1 MNNSR
6 EKNEGN
12 MNPLSVRRDSES
24 NNILN
29 YLKINGQNRL
39 EEIDYDS
46 YIKQSIIF
54 SSTLV
59 QENENNIGKE
69 INKFFD
75 LILPEN
81 KEVEPLKVNIAISN
95 RYKEKNVNKQINDI
109 LNKKF
114 SEELVLN
121 DELSENISAILIS
134 AYQKI
139 QNKYKFNSFDELM
152 NEINNYNLIERD
164 ILKDY
169 LIKEEENKKTNFV
182 SSPKNQDY
190 EIKNFFPI
198 SNSKKRKLSNS
209 SQSSKLKNISPN
221 KKEKKMYDF
230 KEPKNDKTLP
240 IPIEMLILK
249 RKFDTIKK
257 LKLIVSYSRSKK
269 NKNIFDSS
277 SFSNKVGS
285 GLNVSFSSNY
295 SEKNLKKENVQSN
308 IFVLL
313 NLKWLFPNLIEIEID
328 LSNDNII
335 KEQISIYK
343 SSLKYLSK
351 LLKRNLKNTDYS
363 QNKIKKL
370 NYDPLHG
377 SIFLNYIQIEE
388 EEEIS
393 HESDEPLSLNI
404 KEFPENESNSNNI
417 ETNDGSNII
426 NKILEEN
433 KLKDFDGLILKYEYT
448 FQMIIIYAFFMS
460 KIPQLFFCNFTIP
473 FNFEN
478 EILRML
484 KKHQIIVTDFNLLSF
499 LSDPKMIRITIDFN
513 SLDNKAFQEVL
524 SLLYKNN
531 NLSIC
536 QLNFFPSENY
546 FIPELL
552 LKLLQESN
560 SNYKISEMKK
570 YDETKFGKIE
580 PHEDID
586 IFLFKKLSEYFENNI
601 NKLFQTLYIKSTV
614 TDLSLIFNI
623 PSLLKKID
631 FYLMIIIKFILNI
644 FISIDNMKLNLTA
657 FNLQTSNFLF
667 DNYKYP
673 FIEEFFDKIYIYKN
687 CELKLSRL
695 TCQMKF
701 KNIKN
706 LYRIIPYN
714 ITQLSLGE
722 FDLTTFIYFT
732 EYITSSEFSLHSQL
746 VRLKITLSNSL
757 LNIDECY
764 KYLLILLTEYPKE
777 LKEIGLNTH
786 LIISKQQFDF
796 LLKNINYNTIKN
808 FYMNFNKRSLDEDEF
823 QAIKHDIN
831 FINSDNILSNENY
844 MKLYYVNRTLKSTSY
859 IMSNIMNNLSHKYNK
874 NFMDYEIYKIIEK
887 FMCKKEEKQY
897 IIRFT

>member
-59 QENENNIGKE
+59 QENEYNIGKE

-269 NKNIFDSS
+269 IKIYLIQ
-277 SFSNKVGS
+277 V
-285 GLNVSFSSNY
+285 
-295 SEKNLKKENVQSN
+295 
-308 IFVLL
+308 VL
-313 NLKWLFPNLIEIEID
+313 
-328 LSNDNII
+328 
-335 KEQISIYK
+335 
-343 SSLKYLSK
+343 
-351 LLKRNLKNTDYS
+351 
-363 QNKIKKL
+363 
-370 NYDPLHG
+370 
-377 SIFLNYIQIEE
+377 
-388 EEEIS
+388 
-393 HESDEPLSLNI
+393 
-404 KEFPENESNSNNI
+404 
-417 ETNDGSNII
+417 
-426 NKILEEN
+426 
-433 KLKDFDGLILKYEYT
+433 
-448 FQMIIIYAFFMS
+448 A
-460 KIPQLFFCNFTIP
+460 
-473 FNFEN
+473 
-478 EILRML
+478 
-484 KKHQIIVTDFNLLSF
+484 
-499 LSDPKMIRITIDFN
+499 
-513 SLDNKAFQEVL
+513 
-524 SLLYKNN
+524 
-531 NLSIC
+531 
-536 QLNFFPSENY
+536 
-546 FIPELL
+546 
-552 LKLLQESN
+552 
-560 SNYKISEMKK
+560 
-570 YDETKFGKIE
+570 
-580 PHEDID
+580 
-586 IFLFKKLSEYFENNI
+586 
-601 NKLFQTLYIKSTV
+601 IKSEV
-614 TDLSLIFNI
+614 
-623 PSLLKKID
+623 
-631 FYLMIIIKFILNI
+631 
-644 FISIDNMKLNLTA
+644 
-657 FNLQTSNFLF
+657 
-667 DNYKYP
+667 
-673 FIEEFFDKIYIYKN
+673 
-687 CELKLSRL
+687 
-695 TCQMKF
+695 
-701 KNIKN
+701 
-706 LYRIIPYN
+706 
-714 ITQLSLGE
+714 
-722 FDLTTFIYFT
+722 
-732 EYITSSEFSLHSQL
+732 
-746 VRLKITLSNSL
+746 V
-757 LNIDECY
+757 
-764 KYLLILLTEYPKE
+764 
-777 LKEIGLNTH
+777 
-786 LIISKQQFDF
+786 
-796 LLKNINYNTIKN
+796 
-808 FYMNFNKRSLDEDEF
+808 
-823 QAIKHDIN
+823 
-831 FINSDNILSNENY
+831 
-844 MKLYYVNRTLKSTSY
+844 
-859 IMSNIMNNLSHKYNK
+859 
-874 NFMDYEIYKIIEK
+874 
-887 FMCKKEEKQY
+887 
-897 IIRFT
+897 